1 MVYNRRM
8 EKKSE
13 EKKKA
18 LDSKKRNLII
28 IATVVIVGLLIFWLT
43 QQNTPR
49 SVAAYCKVYGEE
61 KARLAKL
68 PGDTWPAGIF
78 NDELSDAGEIAN
90 SVAKLEKVAPDE
102 IRSDVAT
109 IKAIYQKIN
118 ADPSQAISASLS
130 GVSAEENVK
139 EWTTAHC
146 N

>member
-1 MVYNRRM
+1 MS
-8 EKKSE
+8 EKQAPKHE
-13 EKKKA
+13 G
-18 LDSKKRNLII
+18 LINKKRNII
-28 IATVVIVGLLIFWLT
+28 IAAAVIAAGLLIFWLI
-43 QQNTPR
+43 QQNAPER

-102 IRSDVAT
+102 IHSDVAT
-109 IKAIYQKIN
+109 IKAIYQKID
-118 ADPSQAISASLS
+118 ADPSQAISAALS
-130 GVSAEENVK
+130 GAEAESNVK
-139 EWTTAHC
+139 EWTSVHC